1 MKIANSQTKLLQ
13 LILKHRDAF
22 EASVERRMSTS
33 TYNKLGHQFVLETLP
48 TKGEKVS
55 REFIGHVFDYDY
67 LKPLD
72 SVIVCMCDGSISFE
86 EKSEM
91 LELLNIIRFGEL
103 L

>member
-1 MKIANSQTKLLQ
+1 MKTTNIQDTLLQ

-22 EASVERRMSTS
+22 EASVNRRMSTS
-33 TYNKLGHQFVLETLP
+33 VYNKLGHQMVLETLP
-48 TKGEKVS
+48 AKGEEVS
-55 REFIGHVFDYDY
+55 QEFIDNLFDYGY

-72 SVIVCMCDGSISFE
+72 GVLVCMCSGSVSFE
-86 EKSEM
+86 DKSEM